1 TYIHPQKYR
10 DGYGKITNYSNL
22 PSVKELREKL
32 EPHEQALFRT
42 TAIGHLLDIP
52 IKQRWSGALFHY
64 LLSREVAYHADP
76 GEKSEKDTK
85 EKVEETWFRV
95 CDKQFG
101 FGKGSSKKRG
111 SKTICDNP
119 CDKDICF
126 GKLEFALISG
136 LSFRKPRSNLC
147 LSPGP
152 STLETKYFS
161 TIDTIKGWHLRNFIF
176 GKEVESSSKKRKQ
189 RQKGWRTSKDK
200 VIVADKKGGLF

>member
-1 TYIHPQKYR
+1 MGIPGEVPRNHKDSMPVVKERTYIHPQKYR
-10 DGYGKITNYSNL
+10 DGYGKITNYSSL

-52 IKQRWSGALFHY
+52 IKQRWSGAIFHY
-64 LLSREVAYHADP
+64 LLSREVGYHADP
-76 GEKSEKDTK
+76 GEKSEEDTK
-85 EKVEETWFRV
+85 EKVEETWFSGLR
-95 CDKQFG
+95 DKQFG

-136 LSFRKPRSNLC
+136 LSFRKPDQTFVC
-147 LSPGP
+147 PP
-152 STLETKYFS
+152 
-161 TIDTIKGWHLRNFIF
+161 DHLPLRQSIF
-176 GKEVESSSKKRKQ
+176 PPL
-189 RQKGWRTSKDK
+189 TP
-200 VIVADKKGGLF
+200 